1 MIAEGFAKNA
11 AITANATATS
21 IGSIELGSVAN
32 SMPTFLGVPWQNFAQ
47 PVVTLNFL
55 ALTVFSSLFGYLI
68 WNKVLKQLGTVLASN
83 YIYGI
88 PLVTIIT
95 AVIALG
101 ERITAMAIAGTMA
114 IIAGMVMA
122 EWKKK

>member
-1 MIAEGFAKNA
+1 MIIEN
-11 AITANATATS
+11 T
-21 IGSIELGSVAN
+21 GSTGN
-32 SMPTFLGVPWQNFAQ
+32 FLGIPWQNFAY
-47 PVVTLNFL
+47 PVVTLNIL

-83 YIYGI
+83 YIYAI

-95 AVIALG
+95 AVIALN
-101 ERITAMAIAGTMA
+101 ERITAMALAGAAA
-114 IIAGMVMA
+114 IITGMVIA

>member
-1 MIAEGFAKNA
+1 M
-11 AITANATATS
+11 
-21 IGSIELGSVAN
+21 
-32 SMPTFLGVPWQNFAQ
+32 PWQNFTE
-47 PVVTLNFL
+47 PVVAFNFL
-55 ALTVFSSLFGYLI
+55 ALTIFSSLFGYLI

-101 ERITAMAIAGTMA
+101 ERITAMAIAGAAA